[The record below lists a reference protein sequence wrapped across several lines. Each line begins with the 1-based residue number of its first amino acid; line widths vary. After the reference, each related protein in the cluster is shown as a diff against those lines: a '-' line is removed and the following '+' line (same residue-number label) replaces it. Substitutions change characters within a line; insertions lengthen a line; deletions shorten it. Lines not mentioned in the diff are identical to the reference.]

1 MTLPAP
7 PIDGPAAALRAALAE
22 RVVLA
27 DDVEYDTARLPW
39 NRSVD
44 RRPLAVAR
52 PESAEDVVGIVRAA
66 GSAGL
71 RVMAQST
78 GHAAGALRGADLSD
92 TVIVDLSRLRGV
104 SVDPDA
110 RSARVLGG
118 STWDDA
124 LAAAAPHGLTAL
136 HGSAGDVSVVGYALN
151 GGVSFYARAHGLA
164 VGSVTEAQ
172 VVTADGALVRAAAD
186 ENPDL
191 FWALRGGA
199 GAIGIVV
206 SVRLSLLPYADVF
219 AGMLLWDATR
229 TAEVAHAWARWTAT
243 APESATTAL
252 RVLHLPPLPE
262 LPPFLSGRS
271 VVVIDGAILET
282 DAAASA
288 LLDPLRALA
297 PEIDTFARIPA
308 PALIG
313 VHMDPPE
320 PTPSVSAATML
331 ADLPGEAVDAF
342 VAASGTPGIFIMELR
357 HLGGAA
363 ARPADGGGAVSAVAG
378 EYVAHAIAVAPVPE
392 AVPGA
397 EDAVRAGMAQLEPWR
412 STGVALTFV
421 DEPGTDRAP
430 AFGDGLVRLRELKRA
445 FDPKGMLLGAHP
457 I

>member
-1 MTLPAP
+1 MTIPAP
-7 PIDGPAAALRAALAE
+7 PIDGPAAALRAALAD

-44 RRPLAVAR
+44 RRPLAVAW
-52 PESAEDVVGIVRAA
+52 PQSAEDVVGIVRAA

-118 STWDDA
+118 STWNDV

-151 GGVSFYARAHGLA
+151 GGVSFYVRAHGLA

-172 VVTADGALVRAAAD
+172 VVTAGGALVRAAAD

-199 GAIGIVV
+199 GSIGIVV
-206 SVRLSLLPYADVF
+206 SVRLELLPYADVF
-219 AGMLLWDATR
+219 AGMLLWDAAR
-229 TAEVAHAWARWTAT
+229 AAEVAHAWARWTAD
-243 APESATTAL
+243 APESATTVL

-282 DAAASA
+282 DAVASA
-288 LLDPLRALA
+288 LLEPLRALA
-297 PEIDTFARIPA
+297 PEVDTFARIPA

-313 VHMDPPE
+313 VHMDPTE
-320 PTPSVSAATML
+320 PTPSVSAATVL
-331 ADLPGEAVDAF
+331 AELPPEAVDA
-342 VAASGTPGIFIMELR
+342 VVEASGMPGMFITELR

-363 ARPADGGGAVSAVAG
+363 ARPVAGGGAVSSVAG
-378 EYVAHAIAVAPVPE
+378 EYVAHAVAVAPVAD

-397 EDAVRAGMAQLEPWR
+397 EQAVRAGMARLAPWR

-430 AFGDGLVRLRELKRA
+430 AFGEGLVRLRELKRA
-445 FDPKGMLLGAHP
+445 LDPNGMLLGAHP

>member
-7 PIDGPAAALRAALAE
+7 LLDGPAALRSALAE

-27 DDVEYDTARLPW
+27 DDVEYDTARLSW

-44 RRPLAVAR
+44 RHPLAVAR
-52 PESAEDVVGIVRAA
+52 PESAEDVVAVVRAA

-71 RVMAQST
+71 RLMPQST
-78 GHAAGALRGADLSD
+78 GHAAAALRGADLSD

-104 SVDPDA
+104 SVDPEA

-118 STWDDA
+118 STWNDV
-124 LAAAAPHGLTAL
+124 LAAVAPHGLTAL
-136 HGSAGDVSVVGYALN
+136 HGSAGDVSVVGYALS

-186 ENPDL
+186 ENPEL

-199 GAIGIVV
+199 GAIGVVV
-206 SVRLSLLPYADVF
+206 SVRLELLPYADVF
-219 AGMLLWDATR
+219 AGMLLWDAVHA
-229 TAEVAHAWARWTAT
+229 AEVTHAWARWTAT

-271 VVVIDGAILET
+271 VVVVDGAILET
-282 DAAASA
+282 DAVASA
-288 LLDPLRALA
+288 LLEPLRALS
-297 PEIDTFARIPA
+297 PEVDTFARIPA
-308 PALIG
+308 PALVG
-313 VHMDPPE
+313 VHMDPPD
-320 PTPSVSAATML
+320 PTPSVSAASML
-331 ADLPGEAVDAF
+331 AALPPEAADAF
-342 VAASGTPGIFIMELR
+342 VAASGMPGMFITELR

-363 ARPADGGGAVSAVAG
+363 ARPVEGGGAVSAVTG
-378 EYVAHAIAVAPVPE
+378 EYVAHAVAVAPVAD

-397 EDAVRAGMAQLEPWR
+397 EAAVRAGLAQLAPWR

-421 DEPGTDRAP
+421 DEPDSDRAP

-445 FDPKGMLLGAHP
+445 IDPNGMLLGAHP
-457 I
+457 L